1 VTGTSSRAVEA
12 LEVPASLWHAS
23 WRRLRGP
30 AFLVPAALAVAL
42 TGATAGV
49 LDEGY
54 GLRVLRGAGVL
65 LACAWAMTTE
75 DPAGEVAT
83 ATPYGRRRRTLVRIG
98 VGAAVLAPVV
108 LLVAAFVQ
116 WRAPDVPVVAVGV
129 ESLVL
134 GLVGLAL
141 GTGLRAWRDLHHPA
155 HAAAL
160 GVVACAFL
168 SGAAPRWYALHQEQT
183 FGPPWEAAQIRWL
196 ALLLVVAGLLALAV
210 RDPLADRTPGRAM
223 VRTARRG

>member
-1 VTGTSSRAVEA
+1 VTTVSSRTVPA
-12 LEVPASLWHAS
+12 LGVPASLWGVS

-30 AFLVPAALAVAL
+30 AFLVPAALAVVL

-54 GLRVLRGAGVL
+54 GMRVLRGAGVL

-98 VGAAVLAPVV
+98 VGAAVLVPVA
-108 LLVAAFVQ
+108 LLVAALVQ
-116 WRAPDVPVVAVGV
+116 WREPDVPVLAVGV

-134 GLVGLAL
+134 GLLGLAL

-160 GVVACAFL
+160 GVVACAFI

-196 ALLLVVAGLLALAV
+196 GLLLIGAGFLALAL
-210 RDPLADRTPGRAM
+210 RDPLAGRPPRRAV
-223 VRTARRG
+223 VRTGEA